1 MSDINFSQMRNRI
14 TFYEVEKEGPEVG
27 NNELKEI
34 YSCYCGETRTLAKDT
49 PSLEEP
55 IIKNSITITI
65 RNEYRVF
72 KPQLLQKFKIRDGYY
87 AGDLFEIKKVEPY
100 SKNKNYLI
108 VVGEEVA

>member
-1 MSDINFSQMRNRI
+1 MN
-14 TFYEVEKEGPEVG
+14 
-27 NNELKEI
+27 LKEI
-34 YSCYCGETRTLAKDT
+34 YSCYCGETRTLAKDA

-87 AGDLFEIKKVEPY
+87 AGDLFEIKKL
-100 SKNKNYLI
+100 SLI
-108 VVGEEVA
+108 LKIKVI